1 MKTPPLYYCFLAI
14 AVRLCSWSP
23 RMTDLAR
30 LQGPISRQGR
40 VNVKLEHGL
49 KSYISIAFSIF
60 GHVRSNNISNP
71 HRPVPQPAVSSLGAY
86 LTPAN

>member
-30 LQGPISRQGR
+30 LQGPTSLQGG
-40 VNVKLEHGL
+40 VNVELGHGL
-49 KSYISIAFSIF
+49 ASHISKTFSIF
-60 GHVRSNNISNP
+60 DPVRSNNTSNP